1 MDLSWELSG
10 PFQGQRIEQP
20 AIFISGDE
28 DLIWN
33 NPGFEETMR
42 QVATNLVDVVILPG
56 IGHWTQQEAPQ
67 QTNEALISFLD
78 GF

>member
-20 AIFISGDE
+20 AIFICGDE
-28 DLIWN
+28 DLIRN